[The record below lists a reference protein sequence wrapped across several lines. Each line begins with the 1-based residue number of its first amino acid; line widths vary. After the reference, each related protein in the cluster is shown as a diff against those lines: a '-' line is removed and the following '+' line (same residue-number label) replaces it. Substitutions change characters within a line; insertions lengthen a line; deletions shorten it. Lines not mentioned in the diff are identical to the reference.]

1 MNAEKYLAFARALI
15 EGHQPDDADLIELAR
30 TPESQVFDILPGADA
45 LRRNS
50 FGVNTHLCCIVNGK
64 SGKCSE
70 DCVFCAQSGNAATS
84 APVYPLIKA
93 KYIQKGVAYAR
104 RNHIHRFSIVTSGR
118 RLPKEEL
125 GRLADA
131 FSTIHSDG
139 IEFCASLGILDSE
152 DFHQLKQ
159 AGVSRYHHNLETAES
174 HFKQICTT
182 HTYKDRIKTV
192 VAAKEA
198 GMRVCAGALFGI
210 GETDRQV
217 LELAMALRD
226 LGVDSIP
233 VNFLIPIPGTRLE
246 SQKRISPLRCLK
258 IIALLRYVLFD
269 KEIIV
274 CGGRGTSLGELHPL
288 VFYAG
293 ASGIM
298 TGNFLTAP
306 GRTPLQDLEMI
317 KSLGLVPD

>member
-1 MNAEKYLAFARALI
+1 MNTDTCLDLAQALI
-15 EGHQPDDADLIELAR
+15 QGNPPDDDDLMKLAR
-30 TPESQVFDILPGADA
+30 VPESAVFDILPGADA
-45 LRRNS
+45 LRRNA
-50 FGVNTHLCCIVNGK
+50 FGTKVHLCCIINGK
-64 SGKCSE
+64 SGRCSE
-70 DCVFCAQSGNAATS
+70 NCGFCAQSAHAATS
-84 APVYPLIKA
+84 APVYPLMA
-93 KYIQKGVAYAR
+93 DYIPRGVAYAR
-104 RNHIHRFSIVTSGR
+104 RNRIHRFSMVTSGR
-118 RLPKEEL
+118 RLPKEEV

-131 FSTIHSDG
+131 FSAIHADG

-152 DFHQLKQ
+152 DFHRLRR

-182 HTYKDRIKTV
+182 HTYQDRVKTV
-192 VAAKEA
+192 IAAKEA
-198 GMRVCAGALFGI
+198 GMRICAGGIFGV
-210 GETDRQV
+210 GETDRHV

-226 LGVDSIP
+226 LDVDSIP
-233 VNFLIPIPGTRLE
+233 VNFLIPIPGTRLG

-274 CGGRGTSLGELHPL
+274 CGGRVASLGRFHPL

-298 TGNFLTAP
+298 TGDFLTAP
-306 GRTPLQDLEMI
+306 GQDPLKDHEMI
-317 KSLGLVPD
+317 KSLGLVTTE